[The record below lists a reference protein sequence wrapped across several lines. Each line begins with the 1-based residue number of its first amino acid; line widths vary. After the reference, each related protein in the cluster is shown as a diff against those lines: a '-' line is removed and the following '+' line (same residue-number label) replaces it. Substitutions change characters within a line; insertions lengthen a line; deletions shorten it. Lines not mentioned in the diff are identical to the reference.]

1 MGTIGVLC
9 QLRAEACWRTELEDW
24 LPEFDRAD

>member
-9 QLRAEACWRTELEDW
+9 QLRAEASWRTELENW
-24 LPEFDRAD
+24 LPEFHPTG

>member
-9 QLRAEACWRTELEDW
+9 QLRAEASWRAEIEQW
-24 LPEFDRAD
+24 LPGFGRA